1 MSQPDVAYGFRS
13 ADGESPSID
22 DLSASLDVA
31 ALCADEAIL
40 REFDPSLSHE
50 SLVARIVQLEQAL
63 DQALACIRELRLSL
77 RNQGILEAQLA
88 RTEEFSHAQQ
98 LAIARLK
105 QQLSE
110 HHQTL
115 DAQQSEARTRE
126 QTVQELLTISQAQR
140 EELELLRNCLSTA
153 GEEGADPVQDH
164 VQALT
169 QALDLRQQ
177 RVIELETDLWHARE
191 TIQALEQQVQT
202 ANQEIQELTTS
213 AQHQQTSLIEL
224 ETQLEH
230 AYASL
235 AHQQNL
241 ILTLRQTQAVAAERN
256 TTIAALQK
264 DLAIAQMKVG
274 ELETQLAKESRLQAS
289 WKQRFKELES
299 DCDRQQISQQALRQE
314 NAELQEQVFQQADS
328 AKEYEAAVQH
338 WKERHFATQHCLS
351 ELKALC
357 ALVQQSENLDEK
369 LSIPVTPALLQLL
382 SRVEALEL
390 DETTAPDPDILTP
403 TPRPLLLE
411 LPEFLLRRRSYRPR

>member
-13 ADGESPSID
+13 ADGEFLAIGAVST
-22 DLSASLDVA
+22 SLDVA
-31 ALCADEAIL
+31 DLSIDKAIL
-40 REFDPSLSHE
+40 HELDPVHSDEPLA
-50 SLVARIVQLEQAL
+50 ARIIQLEQAL

-98 LAIARLK
+98 QAIARLK
-105 QQLSE
+105 QQLGE
-110 HHQTL
+110 HHQTI
-115 DAQQSEARTRE
+115 DTQQAEARTRE
-126 QTVQELLTISQAQR
+126 QTIQELLTISQAQR
-140 EELELLRNCLSTA
+140 EELELLRNCLASSSETD
-153 GEEGADPVQDH
+153 ADQQNQF
-164 VQALT
+164 QALT

-177 RVIELETDLWHARE
+177 HVIDLEADLWHARQ
-191 TIQALEQQVQT
+191 TIQTLEQHVQT
-202 ANQEIQELTTS
+202 ANQEIHVLTTS

-256 TTIAALQK
+256 TAIAALQK

-274 ELETQLAKESRLQAS
+274 ELETQLAKESRQQAS
-289 WKQRFKELES
+289 WKQRFKELEA
-299 DCDRQQISQQALRQE
+299 DCDRQQTFQETLRQE
-314 NAELQEQVFQQADS
+314 NSELQEQVFQQADS

-338 WKERHFATQHCLS
+338 WKERFLTTQERLS

-357 ALVQQSENLDEK
+357 ALVRQSENLDEK

-382 SRVEALEL
+382 NGVDALEL
-390 DETTAPDPDILTP
+390 DETPEPDPDIVTP
-403 TPRPLLLE
+403 TPRPLMLE
-411 LPEFLLRRRSYRPR
+411 LPDFLLRRRSYRPR